1 MDIMYLT
8 GAAFRVWGE
17 AGSKRRFIQFLHP
30 QLATPTT
37 LLLEESEIAQICE
50 ALQQQLPSGA
60 YSLPNTIQ

>member
-37 LLLEESEIAQICE
+37 LLLEEAEIARICD
-50 ALQQQLPSGA
+50 ALRGELPPGA
-60 YSLPNTIQ
+60 YSLANTLQ